1 MNCRVYL
8 IRHGETVWN
17 SAMKLQGHADIPL
30 SDAGLRQA
38 GALAARLSSRP
49 ISAVYCSDLSRA
61 VETARQVAA
70 PHGLEVIPLPEL
82 REMNFGDWEGLTFRE
97 ITEKYGDMAM
107 QWWSAP
113 LSIKLPGG
121 EGLADLR
128 DRVVPALRTIVEKH
142 MGEPVAVVC
151 HGGPVRCLVGT
162 VLNMDLNNHW
172 RIRQDNAALN
182 ILDFSDWDSGIVA
195 LLNDRSHL
203 AEEFST
209 PFAVREKSRSR

>member
-1 MNCRVYL
+1 MSCRVYL
-8 IRHGETVWN
+8 IRHGETIWN
-17 SAMKLQGHADIPL
+17 SQMKLQGHADIPL
-30 SDAGLRQA
+30 SERGLRQA
-38 GALAARLSSRP
+38 AALAERLASRRMAA
-49 ISAVYCSDLSRA
+49 IYCSDLGRA

-70 PHGLEVIPLPEL
+70 PHSLEVIPLRDL
-82 REMNFGDWEGLTFRE
+82 REMNFGEWEGLTFRE

-107 QWWSAP
+107 KWWSAP
-113 LSIKLPGG
+113 LSIKVPGG
-121 EGLADLR
+121 EGLTELTA
-128 DRVVPALRTIVEKH
+128 RVVPAVRDIVERH
-142 MGEPVAVVC
+142 SGDDSVAVVC

-162 VLNMDLNNHW
+162 VLKMDLNNQW

-209 PFAVREKSRSR
+209 PFMVREKSRA

>member
-17 SAMKLQGHADIPL
+17 SEMKLQGHADIPL
-30 SDAGLRQA
+30 SERGLQQA
-38 GALAARLSSRP
+38 GALAGRLSPHS

-70 PHGLEVIPLPEL
+70 PHGLEVIPVPDL
-82 REMNFGDWEGLTFRE
+82 REMNFGEWEGLTFRE
-97 ITEKYGDMAM
+97 ITERYGDMAM

-113 LSIKLPGG
+113 LSMKVPGG
-121 EGLADLR
+121 EGLLDLK
-128 DRVVPALRTIVEKH
+128 DRVLPAVRAIVERH
-142 MGEPVAVVC
+142 MGNPVAVVC

-162 VLNMDLNNHW
+162 VLHMDLNNHW

-209 PFAVREKSRSR
+209 PFMVGEKSRVR